1 MDSKERQLSEASL
14 VSRARKRIWD
24 NPYSVLAFASL
35 CWSGNHIVGRAI
47 TGHIP
52 PLTISTIRWLVPVF
66 IIWFMA
72 RSEIENDWPSVRQHW
87 GIFLWL
93 GITGG
98 TLFSALQYVGL
109 QHTTALNV
117 SILNSLVPVLIIAAG
132 ALIFRDRIRFIQLL
146 GISTSLIGVIVI
158 VTHGDPGVL
167 AELRFKFGDL
177 IVILAMTVFAIYVAY
192 LRMRPQT
199 HWLTFLFVLGIISAT
214 TTMPFAILEIA
225 HGNVVE
231 LTLLTI
237 FAALYVSIFPSLL
250 AFAAWNRGV
259 ELIGPN
265 RSGPFLHLVPLYTA
279 LLAGVFLG
287 EDLRLFHVAGLLLIL
302 TGVSLA
308 SGRNPVAN

>member
-1 MDSKERQLSEASL
+1 MDSKARQPSEASL
-14 VSRARKRIWD
+14 VSRARKRIWN

-66 IIWFMA
+66 IIWLMA
-72 RSEIENDWPSVRQHW
+72 RSEIETDWPSVRQHW

-117 SILNSLVPVLIIAAG
+117 SILNSLVPVLIVAAG
-132 ALIFRDRIRFIQLL
+132 ALIFRDRIRFVQLL

-158 VTHGDPGVL
+158 VTRGDPGVL
-167 AELRFKFGDL
+167 AELRFNFGDL

-214 TTMPFAILEIA
+214 TTMPFAIFEIA

-279 LLAGVFLG
+279 LLAGIFLG
-287 EDLRLFHVAGLLLIL
+287 EDLRLFHMAGLLLIL

>member
-1 MDSKERQLSEASL
+1 MDSKTRQPSEASF
-14 VSRARKRIWD
+14 VNRARKRIWD

-35 CWSGNHIVGRAI
+35 CWSGNHIIGRAI

-66 IIWFMA
+66 IIWFVA
-72 RSEIENDWPSVRQHW
+72 RPEIQSDWPAVRQHW
-87 GIFLWL
+87 GIVLWL

-98 TLFSALQYVGL
+98 TLFSALQYLGL

-132 ALIFRDRIRFIQLL
+132 ALIFRDHIRFVQLL

-158 VTHGDPGVL
+158 VTHGDLGVL
-167 AELRFKFGDL
+167 TQLEFNFGDL
-177 IVILAMTVFAIYVAY
+177 IAVLAMAVFAIYVAY
-192 LRMRPQT
+192 LRMRPPT
-199 HWLTFLFVLGIISAT
+199 HWLTFLFVLGIISAI
-214 TTMPFAILEIA
+214 TTMPFAIFEIA
-225 HGNVVE
+225 RGEVVE
-231 LTLLTI
+231 LTPLTI
-237 FAALYVSIFPSLL
+237 LAALYVSTFPSLL

-265 RSGPFLHLVPLYTA
+265 KSAPFLHLVPLYTA
-279 LLAGVFLG
+279 LLAGIFLA

-308 SGRNPVAN
+308 SGRNPAAK